1 VTPRF
6 APTSSAFA
14 KIGRWIA
21 LFAVSF
27 ISQVGSILAVTGSDK
42 DLVISITNAVLIEY
56 GIDLASGNSSRE
68 VVLPMLE
75 RRSPRKLTTFELRA
89 VFDVPDVKAATLW
102 AAYFVSLYDGGRV
115 SVNGTLVADVQTST
129 ANTTVRNVRPYHF
142 PIPNEL
148 LRNGPNQ
155 IEVIWKSRES
165 SIISRMLVGPA
176 DLVSENFQRRLFW
189 QNTMAQVAFVYAL
202 IIALIMLGIYSLR
215 RHQISYRQLGM
226 SAIGCAIVVFVYIL
240 PAMPAEIFPY
250 WRFIH
255 IIGIAMYSQGA
266 WLFIIYEI
274 QPENRWYPKLC
285 AFVGLLGPITY
296 LLNFWILDVSFM
308 PDFERIWGML
318 TAIVGLY
325 GIYVL
330 GRSIYRQATWRKYIF
345 MITTLIASGLALG
358 DILLRSS
365 GNSVF
370 GSLGYSTQIAAPL
383 WLTAL
388 ASVLMSDFIG
398 SLRARDDQQTKMAY
412 ELELQQLKMKSL
424 HETNQL
430 RERESATLQE
440 RQRIMSDIHDGLGS
454 QLISSLSLSERGA
467 LSKEQTSRLLREC
480 IDDLRLAIDTMSDGE
495 NQFEVAS
502 GNLRFR
508 LEPRLRAAGIQL
520 SWKVTSTGVCVEIP
534 KSATLALLRILQECI
549 TNALRHSGATKI
561 SVNLCTS
568 THKFVMEVE
577 DNGQGGSFSQSH
589 IGRGISLMKKRAL
602 GINADLTIEGD
613 MGTKVSLVLP
623 LRS

>member
-6 APTSSAFA
+6 VLPTSAFVTINYLIVLFVVILISKAGNCWAESA
-14 KIGRWIA
+14 G
-21 LFAVSF
+21 
-27 ISQVGSILAVTGSDK
+27 DK
-42 DLVISITNAVLIEY
+42 DLVIRISEAKLTE
-56 GIDLASGNSSRE
+56 SGHHLETGRLSR
-68 VVLPMLE
+68 VVNLPTLE
-75 RRSPRKLTTFELRA
+75 RRSPRQLATFELSA
-89 VFDVPDVKAATLW
+89 DFHVPDTKAATLW

-115 SVNGTLVADVQTST
+115 FINGALIADVQTSST
-129 ANTTVRNVRPYHF
+129 GTTVRNVRPYHF

-148 LRNGPNQ
+148 LRNGSNRIQ
-155 IEVIWKSRES
+155 VTWESRES

-176 DLVSENFQRRLFW
+176 DLVLENFQRRLFW

-202 IIALIMLGIYSLR
+202 IIALIMLGIYTLR

-240 PAMPAEIFPY
+240 PAMPAVVFPY
-250 WRFIH
+250 WRFVH

-266 WLFIIYEI
+266 WLFIISEI
-274 QPENRWYPKLC
+274 QPENRWYPNLC
-285 AFVGLLGPITY
+285 AFVGFLGPVVY
-296 LLNFWILDVSFM
+296 LLNFWIQDVSFM

-325 GIYVL
+325 AIYVL
-330 GRSIYRQATWRKYIF
+330 GRSIYRKATWRKSIF

-388 ASVLMSDFIG
+388 ASVLMTDFIS
-398 SLRARDDQQTKMAY
+398 SLKALDNQQKKMAY
-412 ELELQQLKMKSL
+412 ELEMQQLKMTSL

-430 RERESATLQE
+430 RERESAALQE

-467 LSKEQTSRLLREC
+467 LSKEQTSLLLREC

-520 SWKVTSTGVCVEIP
+520 SWRVTSTGAAVEIP

-549 TNALRHSGATKI
+549 TNALRHSGATRI
-561 SVNLCTS
+561 NVNLCSS
-568 THKFVMEVE
+568 THEFVMVVD
-577 DNGQGGSFSQSH
+577 DNGCGLSLPQNH
-589 IGRGISLMKKRAL
+589 IGRGINLMRKRAL
-602 GINADLTIEGD
+602 AINAELTVEGD
-613 MGTKVSLVLP
+613 SGTKVSLVLP
-623 LRS
+623 LIG